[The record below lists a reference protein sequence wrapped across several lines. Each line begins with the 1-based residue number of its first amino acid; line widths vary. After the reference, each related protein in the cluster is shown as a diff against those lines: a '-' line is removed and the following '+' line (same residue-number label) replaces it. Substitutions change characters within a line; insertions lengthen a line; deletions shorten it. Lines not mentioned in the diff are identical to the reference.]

1 VATDK
6 GLLIEVVKPMK
17 SVIIISA
24 TKPDPS
30 RVAEAYGDIGSMN
43 LQSPKRLVVEGD
55 WGWFAIGIDDEL
67 EGEFSDAER
76 ARIAQLVAEPV
87 DAQLE
92 YSSSPAADLAIK
104 LMPPT
109 AGTLI
114 DNDHGVLRPI
124 EEVARPD
131 PHGDEWQTSSV

>member
-1 VATDK
+1 MVATDK

-87 DAQLE
+87 YARLE

-104 LMPPT
+104 AN
-109 AGTLI
+109 AG
-114 DNDHGVLRPI
+114 DGRDADRQRSRG
-124 EEVARPD
+124 A
-131 PHGDEWQTSSV
+131 